1 MRLTVFTDYALRVL
15 MYLELNP
22 ERRVTIRDVAEAY
35 GISRNHL
42 MKVVNKLTR
51 AGLVDAS
58 RGVNGGLALARPAA
72 SITVGEVVRSTE
84 DDLALVECF
93 RADNQCVIT
102 PECELK
108 RVFGKAQAAFLA
120 ALDEKTIADL
130 MVQRRK
136 LASRLKVASLTPA

>member
-15 MYLELNP
+15 MYLALDP

-42 MKVVNKLTR
+42 MKVVNKLSR
-51 AGLVDAS
+51 AGIVESS
-58 RGVNGGLALARPAA
+58 RGVNGGLWLARPPEE
-72 SITVGEVVRSTE
+72 ITVGEVVRGTE

-93 RADNQCVIT
+93 RPDNQCVIT

-108 RVFGKAQAAFLA
+108 RVFGSALQAFLDT
-120 ALDEKTIADL
+120 LDSRTIADL
-130 MVQRRK
+130 VEPSQRLRR
-136 LASRLKVASLTPA
+136 RLRISA

>member
-15 MYLELNP
+15 MYLELNAD
-22 ERRVTIRDVAEAY
+22 RRVTIREVAEAY

-51 AGLVDAS
+51 AGLVDAY

-72 SITVGEVVRSTE
+72 EITVGEVVRSTE

-93 RADNQCVIT
+93 REDNQCVIT

-108 RVFGKAQAAFLA
+108 RVFGRARAAFLA
-120 ALDEKTIADL
+120 ALDEETISDL

-136 LASRLKVASLTPA
+136 MASRLNVAS